1 MQIGSAEFEIWSK
14 IKRILTVK
22 KCTYDPPPGPNLM
35 GFTWLDGQ
43 IKWKNGFRTLFYLY
57 LCYHFYL
64 IVKTSLLKKI
74 GGNTHFF
81 PYENFP
87 KGNFPMAVY
96 GEFGQISNQPFSM
109 SFDFHVTLP
118 YTI

>member
-22 KCTYDPPPGPNLM
+22 KCTYDPPPGTNLM
-35 GFTWLDGQ
+35 GCACQDGQ
-43 IKWKNGFRTLFYLY
+43 IKWKNGFGTLFYLY
-57 LCYHFYL
+57 LGYHFYL
-64 IVKTSLLKKI
+64 IIKTSLLKKI

-87 KGNFPMAVY
+87 KGNFPMAVWRCM
-96 GEFGQISNQPFSM
+96 GSLVKFQINRSR
-109 SFDFHVTLP
+109 
-118 YTI
+118 